1 MRARWQW
8 KRVVPAIVVD
18 EGWLRAV
25 RAHGQGEGGRER
37 KTERG
42 GRKGLKNID
51 IFLLGLK

>member
-8 KRVVPAIVVD
+8 KRAVLATVVD

-25 RAHGQGEGGRER
+25 RAHGQGEGGKER
-37 KTERG
+37 KTGRG
-42 GRKGLKNID
+42 GRKGLK